1 MSDFYDHRDNWYRI
15 ELDLNEHKND
25 AVKHITNTERQNW
38 NAKSDAHDH
47 PYAPLSHV
55 GDATHVTSSEKS
67 TWNGKATASD
77 IASAINTHKTSVV
90 HGYLVPNWSSVSVIK
105 SNTYTPSSPGIVYIT
120 YNLNATYGIHVL
132 VNGVQ
137 IGQFLDDGPDVGFA
151 SIHLNSG
158 DTLTL
163 DWSVQGEE
171 IPFYNSLPSDDN
183 ISGHE
188 GYGVYAIFVPFKT
201 V

>member
-1 MSDFYDHRDNWYRI
+1 MSDFYDHKDNWYRI
-15 ELDLNEHKND
+15 ELNLNEHKD
-25 AVKHITNTERQNW
+25 DTVKHITDTERQNW

-47 PYAPLSHV
+47 SYAPLSHV

-67 TWNGKATASD
+67 TWNGKASASD
-77 IASAINTHKTSVV
+77 IASAINTHKTSVT
-90 HGYLVPNWSSVSVIK
+90 HGHLVPDWSNTSVIK

-120 YNLNATYGIHVL
+120 HNLNAQYAVHVL
-132 VNGVQ
+132 VNGIQ
-137 IGQFLDDGPDVGFA
+137 IGQFLDDGPPVGFA

-163 DWSVQGEE
+163 DWTLQGEE
-171 IPFYNSLPSDDN
+171 IPFYDSLPSDGD
-183 ISGHE
+183 ISGRS